1 MEEGAAR
8 RASICREH
16 PRQPALLQSPAAPRR
31 SLGPGV
37 RVPEGTARCEP
48 GKPAQRSGC
57 ARAGQGGRRD
67 LDLLPESDSDVAADL
82 GECLEE
88 RVAEGV
94 DAEGVDSADALD
106 LYQVALDAGHH
117 CPDVAE
123 GDEGEEEAPD
133 DCQRDAQDGREQ
145 PVAPVLADGEGGVAG
160 FPDTVKAVCSH
171 RLSYHI
177 LKVHLGGERTEVR
190 GAWGLTRAPGQG
202 CAAP

>member
-1 MEEGAAR
+1 M
-8 RASICREH
+8 
-16 PRQPALLQSPAAPRR
+16 
-31 SLGPGV
+31 
-37 RVPEGTARCEP
+37 
-48 GKPAQRSGC
+48 
-57 ARAGQGGRRD
+57 
-67 LDLLPESDSDVAADL
+67 
-82 GECLEE
+82 
-88 RVAEGV
+88 

-177 LKVHLGGERTEVR
+177 LKVHLGGEKTEVR
-190 GAWGLTRAPGQG
+190 GAWGGYKGSRARVRICCNVRGEPEWRGLGRTRAVLGRTAPLHPPEQGQAPVQLESPCPGRGQSG
-202 CAAP
+202 RRYGAPGTACSQPMGSAVRGLNPRHETPGLAAPGHVPWS